1 MIANRGGSSHFKFI
15 FGSHSFP
22 ISAHNGERQEIS
34 AKYIRTMCEALE
46 INEQDFR
53 RALENPK
60 WKKP

>member
-1 MIANRGGSSHFKFI
+1 MVPSRGGSSHFKFL
-15 FGSHSFP
+15 FGTRSYP
-22 ISAHNGERQEIS
+22 IAAHNGEREEIS

-60 WKKP
+60 GEKP